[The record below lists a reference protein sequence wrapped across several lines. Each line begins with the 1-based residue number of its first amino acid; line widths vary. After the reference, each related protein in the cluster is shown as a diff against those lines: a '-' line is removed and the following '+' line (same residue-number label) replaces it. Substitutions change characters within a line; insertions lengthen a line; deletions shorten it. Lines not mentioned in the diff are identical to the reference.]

1 MLKKDFRS
9 LDKKPGMEFRLICSG
24 KIGTAESFFKD
35 SVMLIVK
42 DKAAAEGK
50 HKLFCPCEMLELPV
64 GEWKR
69 ETKKPPEKKIKKVC
83 PTCGKPF
90 TSAPSKDKTYCSR
103 ACWLN
108 RRQRGREH
116 SGKEKEAAQ

>member
-1 MLKKDFRS
+1 MLKKDFRA
-9 LDKKPGMEFRLICSG
+9 LEKKPGMEFRLICSG

-42 DKAAAEGK
+42 DKAAAKGK

-69 ETKKPPEKKIKKVC
+69 ETKKPPEKK
-83 PTCGKPF
+83 
-90 TSAPSKDKTYCSR
+90 
-103 ACWLN
+103 
-108 RRQRGREH
+108 
-116 SGKEKEAAQ
+116 